1 MRPLKPLRSLRF
13 RPRRLGDRVSYTPE
27 QIERYKSPWERLK
40 KAQKIYANWN
50 ALVREEPINPDLTL
64 YRIASERSPWGYWT
78 VSVEQNVGAVYAG
91 YRIFPTGNFEPGI
104 PPGLNYSISFVTING
119 VPGFPYPT
127 GVTFGGSPL
136 VSGFGDPDILTP
148 APHDGQPLSALI
160 GVVPIWFLYVET
172 FEIGGQSYI
181 VFLFRWRGPLPNPP
195 EFIRDGY
202 YTYSPDVS
210 DPLGVSGTFYPIPPG
225 VDTLPPLEI
234 DPPANF
240 SCDCPDWAKIEE
252 IDPNSPYPSRW
263 QRREWVLSDA
273 GCLVND
279 QGIGCKHTI
288 AVALKLGIPFP

>member
-1 MRPLKPLRSLRF
+1 MRPLKPLRSLGF

-78 VSVEQNVGAVYAG
+78 VSVEQIGAVYAG

-104 PPGLNYSISFVTING
+104 PPGLDYSISFVTANG

-136 VSGFGDPDILTP
+136 VSGFGDPEILTP

-181 VFLFRWRGPLPNPP
+181 VFVFRWRGPLPNPP
-195 EFIRDGY
+195 EFIRDNY
-202 YTYSPDVS
+202 YTYSPARKRSFGGFWDVL
-210 DPLGVSGTFYPIPPG
+210 PNPAGGGHPPPFG
-225 VDTLPPLEI
+225 DRPP
-234 DPPANF
+234 
-240 SCDCPDWAKIEE
+240 
-252 IDPNSPYPSRW
+252 R
-263 QRREWVLSDA
+263 
-273 GCLVND
+273 
-279 QGIGCKHTI
+279 
-288 AVALKLGIPFP
+288 